1 MTLRKIV
8 HIDMD
13 AFYASVEIRDQPDLK
28 GKPVVV
34 AWDGAR
40 SVICAASYEARKFGL
55 RSAMSV
61 AKAKQLCPHAIY
73 IPPHFDKYK
82 TVSQQIHQIFN
93 QYTDI
98 IEPLSLDEAY
108 LDVTQNF
115 KNLASATEVAEAIRA
130 DIFRETQLTA
140 SAGVAPN
147 KFLAKIASDINKP
160 NGICVIKPTQIKDF
174 LPPLSIA
181 KIPGVGRVT
190 LEKMHQLNIHTIADL
205 AQHNQAELTHHFG
218 RYGFRLYDLAQGI
231 DDRPVNAHQQ
241 RQQISTETTFMQ
253 DKYLAEL
260 KEEWLQLTEKLW
272 HQMTSKKILARGV
285 TVKLKT
291 TDFKIITR
299 STTFNSSFPDLN
311 SLQHATQQLLD
322 RLENMQQVQFRLIGV
337 GVSQLSS
344 NTQSVQQLRLLD

>member
-13 AFYASVEIRDQPDLK
+13 AFYASVEIRDQPELK

-108 LDVTQNF
+108 LDVTHNF
-115 KNLASATEVAEAIRA
+115 KNLTSATAVAEAIRA

-160 NGICVIKPTQIKDF
+160 NGLCVIKPAQIKDF

-205 AQHNQAELTHHFG
+205 AQHTQAELTHHFG

-253 DKYLAEL
+253 DKYLSEL
-260 KEEWLQLTEKLW
+260 KEEWLNLTKKLW
-272 HQMTSKKILARGV
+272 SQMANKKIIARGI

-299 STTFNSSFPDLN
+299 STTFSSNFPDLAT
-311 SLQHATQQLLD
+311 LQQATQNLLD
-322 RLENMQQVQFRLIGV
+322 RLNGMHDVQFRLIGV

-344 NTQSVQQLRLLD
+344 NTQPIQQLRLLD